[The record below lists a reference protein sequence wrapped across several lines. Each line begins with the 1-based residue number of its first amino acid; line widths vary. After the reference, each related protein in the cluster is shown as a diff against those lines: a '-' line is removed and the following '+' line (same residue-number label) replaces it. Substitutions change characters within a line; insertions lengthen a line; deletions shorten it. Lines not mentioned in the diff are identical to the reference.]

1 MSNLLLPLPRPLP
14 LIEIYFSFGKYATAK
29 TKKELPSPSLTKVS
43 FQALPVI
50 RRSESGRETW
60 SYSPSPDPSP

>member
-1 MSNLLLPLPRPLP
+1 MGDESFATPPPQTPPPYRD
-14 LIEIYFSFGKYATAK
+14 FSFGKDATAK

-50 RRSESGRETW
+50 RPAIMGDE
-60 SYSPSPDPSP
+60 